1 MENESLL
8 FIERL
13 WHSLKHNDIY
23 LKDYAEGGEAH
34 IDVAACFA
42 FYNEPPPAS
51 GAGGSYADG
60 GAGLASAVIA
70 RHG

>member
-13 WHSLKHNDIY
+13 WHSLKHDDIY

-34 IDVAACFA
+34 IDVAA
-42 FYNEPPPAS
+42 
-51 GAGGSYADG
+51 
-60 GAGLASAVIA
+60 
-70 RHG
+70 

>member
-13 WHSLKHNDIY
+13 WHSLKHDAIY

-34 IDVAACFA
+34 IDVAA
-42 FYNEPPPAS
+42 
-51 GAGGSYADG
+51 
-60 GAGLASAVIA
+60 
-70 RHG
+70 